1 MKAAGERS
9 YGDGGGHHPE
19 TQRAMNDRGR
29 VCSVGPILHIR
40 GRGAERAFLR
50 WQGGIQSAIAPVTT
64 GAPQNLT
71 LAPETA

>member
-1 MKAAGERS
+1 MEGGVTRKRSEPRAVVGE
-9 YGDGGGHHPE
+9 G
-19 TQRAMNDRGR
+19 
-29 VCSVGPILHIR
+29 VGPILHIR
-40 GRGAERAFLR
+40 GRGADRAFLR